1 VTLAAVIILLAS
13 LFVWAAFGQV
23 EVNKTDANGT
33 VYTETVKPIE
43 FIFGK

>member
-23 EVNKTDANGT
+23 EVTRMNGNGVT
-33 VYTETVKPIE
+33 YTETVKPIE